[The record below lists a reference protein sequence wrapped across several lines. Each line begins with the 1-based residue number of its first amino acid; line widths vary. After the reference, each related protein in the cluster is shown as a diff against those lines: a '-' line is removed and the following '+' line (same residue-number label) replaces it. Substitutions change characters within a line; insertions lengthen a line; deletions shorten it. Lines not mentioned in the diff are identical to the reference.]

1 MSLVIQWL
9 RFCTSNAGD
18 EGSIP
23 GWGTKIPHALWPK
36 KKKKKNKV
44 RIRKEKS
51 CTIQFPLVY
60 KRMQG
65 VVYIVQEMHDLCH
78 LLQDLE
84 TFKCLLP
91 PTILVTPPDLGTSF
105 SSENAR
111 IQVPGWP
118 PPSYT
123 TLGRYLTDCVSL

>member
-1 MSLVIQWL
+1 MQGMKVQSLVGEL
-9 RFCTSNAGD
+9 RSHMPCGQ
-18 EGSIP
+18 
-23 GWGTKIPHALWPK
+23 KK

-105 SSENAR
+105 SRLYS
-111 IQVPGWP
+111 
-118 PPSYT
+118 
-123 TLGRYLTDCVSL
+123 